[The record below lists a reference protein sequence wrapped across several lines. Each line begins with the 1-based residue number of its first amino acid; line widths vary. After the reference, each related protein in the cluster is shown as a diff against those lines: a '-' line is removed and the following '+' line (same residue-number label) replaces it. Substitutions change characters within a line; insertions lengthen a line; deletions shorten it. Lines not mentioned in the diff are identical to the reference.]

1 MKENTLLTKRKSKI
15 QEKKD
20 QENKISTMLSTQ
32 STKKQNKFWD
42 LIFFSFINCHL
53 WGLRFSLLS
62 LFETTEKTKTYAD
75 KEGQAMYSRSA

>member
-20 QENKISTMLSTQ
+20 QENKISTVLSTQ
-32 STKKQNKFWD
+32 STKKKKSFKI
-42 LIFFSFINCHL
+42 LIFSFINSHL